1 MPAICGL
8 LRLAPE
14 SPNADTGGRVSS
26 NKTEANDASVDDYLA
41 SIADPER
48 RADCQVLLRI
58 MQKITK
64 QRPQMWGSSIVGFG
78 SYHYKYESG
87 REGDSCATGFY
98 SRRSEI
104 SVYLTASFPEQEALL
119 ARLGKH
125 KMGKAC
131 LSIRRLSDV
140 DRSVLEE
147 LVAKSVEAILARYS

>member
-1 MPAICGL
+1 
-8 LRLAPE
+8 
-14 SPNADTGGRVSS
+14 VSS
-26 NKTEANDASVDDYLA
+26 NKTNANDASVDDYLA

-48 RADCQVLLRI
+48 RADCQVLLRM

-87 REGDSCATGFY
+87 REGDSCATGFS
-98 SRRSEI
+98 SRRSDI

-147 LVAKSVEAILARYS
+147 LVARSVEATRTRYR